1 MIKVMM
7 RHIEV
12 HLLESPEDRD
22 SLDHVGFDLF
32 ETETCDQ
39 CHEEVGEVPDSE
51 FVSYVVCLDEDDEW
65 IVCAVCAEP
74 IL

>member
-1 MIKVMM
+1 MIKVM

-22 SLDHVGFDLF
+22 SLNHVGFDLF
-32 ETETCDQ
+32 EIETCDQ
-39 CHEEVGEVPDSE
+39 CLEEVGEIPDSE
-51 FVSYVVCLDEDDEW
+51 FVPYVACLDEDDEW

>member
-1 MIKVMM
+1 MIKVM

-22 SLDHVGFDLF
+22 SLNHVGFDLF
-32 ETETCDQ
+32 EVETCDQ
-39 CHEEVGEVPDSE
+39 CSEEVGEIPDEE
-51 FVSYVVCLDEDDEW
+51 FVPYVVCLDEDDEW